1 MNILSRHSQTVFS
14 LTVIALSI
22 LFSATASATAVQR
35 SQERRINFNDG
46 WLFLNARAD
55 GAEKPDFDDSQWKE
69 VRLPHDWAIEGPF
82 DPKANPHTGALPN
95 SGTGWYQKSFTVSND
110 LKDRIFTIE
119 FDGAMST
126 AHLDALS

>member
-1 MNILSRHSQTVFS
+1 MMSGVKPSSKCQRRPMNILSRHSQTVFS

-55 GAEKPDFDDSQWKE
+55 GAEKPDFDHSQWKE
-69 VRLPHDWAIEGPF
+69 VRLPHDWAIEVRSIRRRIRIPARFPF
-82 DPKANPHTGALPN
+82 RVPDAIGGASP
-95 SGTGWYQKSFTVSND
+95 YP
-110 LKDRIFTIE
+110 TI
-119 FDGAMST
+119 
-126 AHLDALS
+126 